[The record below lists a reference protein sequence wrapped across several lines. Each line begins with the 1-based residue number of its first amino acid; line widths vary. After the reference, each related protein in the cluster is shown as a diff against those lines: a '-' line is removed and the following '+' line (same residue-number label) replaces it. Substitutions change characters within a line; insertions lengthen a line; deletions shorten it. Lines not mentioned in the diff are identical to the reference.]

1 MADIILGIDP
11 GSQNTGYS
19 VLAEEDGELVARRC
33 DVIRLAHL
41 DDHSDRLQLIYDRIS
56 EIVGSCSPTAC
67 AVETPVYGVDPLAM
81 LKLGRAQAA
90 AMLAITSK
98 GLPVT
103 EYYPKEVK
111 KSITGNGNAS
121 KKQVAYMLR
130 QTIRLQE
137 DELSEDATDAL
148 AVAWCHMMKNSSAV
162 GPSSNA
168 SPGKKHQ
175 NHSVSS
181 WKQFVRENPD
191 RIK

>member
-11 GSQNTGYS
+11 GSRNTGYS
-19 VLAEEDGELVARRC
+19 ILAEEDGVLVARRC

-41 DDHSDRLQLIYDRIS
+41 EEHSDRLQHIYEQVGD
-56 EIVGSCSPTAC
+56 IVRSFHPTSC

-90 AMLAITSK
+90 AMLAIT
-98 GLPVT
+98 GNDLPVS

-130 QTIRLQE
+130 QTVQLPDE
-137 DELSEDATDAL
+137 DLSEDATDAL
-148 AVAWCHMMKNSSAV
+148 AVAWCHLIKSS
-162 GPSSNA
+162 GSGNRQLEDS
-168 SPGKKHQ
+168 GGRKHQ
-175 NHSVSS
+175 NHSISS
-181 WKQFVRENPD
+181 WKQFARENPD